1 MKNFKWRRVEKCGP
15 LRKKCG
21 PLRKKWRLRRIKCG
35 PRRNVPGPG
44 TKKCGPL
51 RKVPGPGTKKC
62 RPLMKKCG
70 PLRKKCGPPGSS
82 LWHCSKCRCRKCSVL
97 AFARACSPL
106 SPMPQHVAPP
116 GKSQPPEATT
126 LLHPLPLVLRAY
138 ASAWRVASCALCR
151 RAAVR
156 LKNTADRC
164 FSAVL
169 FCRLKKK
176 S

>member
-1 MKNFKWRRVEKCGP
+1 MEAAWKNAGRLEKMEAAQKKMEAP
-15 LRKKCG
+15 QNKMRAAQKRPRPWDKKCG
-21 PLRKKWRLRRIKCG
+21 PLRKI
-35 PRRNVPGPG
+35 PGPG

-51 RKVPGPGTKKC
+51 
-62 RPLMKKCG
+62 MKKCG
-70 PLRKKCGPPGSS
+70 PLMKNCGPPGSS

-97 AFARACSPL
+97 ALARACSPCPL
-106 SPMPQHVAPP
+106 CRNVAVP
-116 GKSQPPEATT
+116 GKSQTPEAAI
-126 LLHPLPLVLRAY
+126 LHPLPLVLRAY